1 MCLDVPEISLSTFS
15 SQGLMLSSTAGN
27 IEEDWEGFEASVV
40 LCAIEMQ
47 VALNVSGC
55 TSRRKRTEKCVSR
68 GEELSLLST
77 IE

>member
-15 SQGLMLSSTAGN
+15 SQGLMSSTAGN

-77 IE
+77 TE